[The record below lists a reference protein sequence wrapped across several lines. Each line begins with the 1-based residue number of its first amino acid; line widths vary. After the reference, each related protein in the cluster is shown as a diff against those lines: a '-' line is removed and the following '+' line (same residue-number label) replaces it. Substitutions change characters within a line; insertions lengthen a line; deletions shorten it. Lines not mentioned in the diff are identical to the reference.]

1 MNGYHLEWWKALT
14 AGVVVSL
21 TTWAFQRLLPGRKV
35 APYLLGAVVGAALLV
50 LASFVSWSLAHR

>member
-1 MNGYHLEWWKALT
+1 MDGYHLDWWKALT

-21 TTWAFQRLLPGRKV
+21 TTWAFHRLFPGRKA
-35 APYLLGAVVGAALLV
+35 APYLGALVGAALLV